1 MSSLKNKRHNL
12 NHSIMSQTSML
23 IHVTPEEL
31 QNAIIEGVK
40 TQLQDLKS
48 HFQPKEPNEYLT
60 RSDVAQMLKI
70 DLSSVHNWTKK
81 GVLISYQIGGRVY
94 YKRAEIENAIIKL
107 KK

>member
-1 MSSLKNKRHNL
+1 METVQF
-12 NHSIMSQTSML
+12 IQ
-23 IHVTPEEL
+23 VTPEQL

-40 TQLQDLKS
+40 TQLQDLKK

-60 RSDVAQMLKI
+60 RVEVAEMLKI

-81 GVLISYQIGGRVY
+81 GILISYQIGGRVY
-94 YKRAEIENAIIKL
+94 YKRAEVENAIVEL